1 MTDQELDKAL
11 QERLKQM
18 EGSVPRNWIV
28 VVGSYVVLAVML
40 TICLFV
46 VAAFT

>member
-11 QERLKQM
+11 QERLKQL
-18 EGSVPRNWIV
+18 EGNAPRNWII
-28 VVGSYVVLAVML
+28 VGSYVFLAVML

>member
-18 EGSVPRNWIV
+18 EGSAPQNWI
-28 VVGSYVVLAVML
+28 VVGSYVILAVML
-40 TICLFV
+40 TIALFV